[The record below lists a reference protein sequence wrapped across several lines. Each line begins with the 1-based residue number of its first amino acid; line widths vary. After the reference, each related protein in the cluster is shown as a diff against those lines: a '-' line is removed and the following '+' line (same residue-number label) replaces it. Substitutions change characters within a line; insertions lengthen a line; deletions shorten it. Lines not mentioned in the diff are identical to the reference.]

1 MTIII
6 TDTKKNFLRK
16 ISGGINT
23 LMASSYLS
31 DEIGLQPFGIVEEFI
46 SRRLLVYDTNAVG
59 VPRHWFSDYKFDLE
73 LDTMFDNQ
81 LTDFLL
87 YLDNVD
93 ITIKR
98 VFSEAYL
105 SYDDMNDDEYDY
117 AKLIENNYVTTF
129 KDFLSIKN

>member
-1 MTIII
+1 MSVTI
-6 TDTKKNFLRK
+6 TDIKKNFLRK
-16 ISGGINT
+16 ISGGIHT

-31 DEIGLQPFGIVEEFI
+31 DEIGIQPFGIVEEFI

-59 VPRHWFSDYKFDLE
+59 APRHWFSDYKFDLE
-73 LDTMFDNQ
+73 LDTMSDNE
-81 LTDFLL
+81 LSEFFL

-117 AKLIENNYVTTF
+117 TKLIENNYITTF
-129 KDFLSIKN
+129 KQFLSIKN

>member
-1 MTIII
+1 MSVTI
-6 TDTKKNFLRK
+6 TDIKKNFLRK
-16 ISGGINT
+16 ISGGIHT

-59 VPRHWFSDYKFDLE
+59 APRHWFSDYKFDLE
-73 LDTMFDNQ
+73 LDIMSDNE
-81 LTDFLL
+81 LSEFFL

-98 VFSEAYL
+98 VFSEACM

-117 AKLIENNYVTTF
+117 AKLIENNYITTF
-129 KDFLSIKN
+129 KQFLSIKN

>member
-1 MTIII
+1 MSVTI
-6 TDTKKNFLRK
+6 TDIKKNFLRK
-16 ISGGINT
+16 ISGGIHT

-31 DEIGLQPFGIVEEFI
+31 DEIGIQPFGIVEEFI

-59 VPRHWFSDYKFDLE
+59 APRHWFSDYKFDLE
-73 LDTMFDNQ
+73 LDTMSDNE
-81 LTDFLL
+81 LTEFLL

-117 AKLIENNYVTTF
+117 AKLIENNYITTF
-129 KDFLSIKN
+129 IQFLSIKN

>member
-1 MTIII
+1 
-6 TDTKKNFLRK
+6 
-16 ISGGINT
+16 
-23 LMASSYLS
+23 MASSYLS

-46 SRRLLVYDTNAVG
+46 SKRLLVYDTNAVG
-59 VPRHWFSDYKFDLE
+59 APRHWFSDYKFDLE
-73 LDTMFDNQ
+73 LDTMSDNE
-81 LTDFLL
+81 LSEFFL

-117 AKLIENNYVTTF
+117 AKLIENNYITTF
-129 KDFLSIKN
+129 KQFLSIKN

>member
-1 MTIII
+1 MSVTI
-6 TDTKKNFLRK
+6 TDIKKNFLRK
-16 ISGGINT
+16 ISGGIHT

-31 DEIGLQPFGIVEEFI
+31 DEIGIQPFGIVEEFI

-59 VPRHWFSDYKFDLE
+59 APRHWFSDYKFDLE
-73 LDTMFDNQ
+73 LDTMSDNE
-81 LTDFLL
+81 LTEFLL

-117 AKLIENNYVTTF
+117 TKLIENNYITTF
-129 KDFLSIKN
+129 KQFLSIKN

>member
-1 MTIII
+1 MSVTI
-6 TDTKKNFLRK
+6 TDIKRNFLRK
-16 ISGGINT
+16 ISGGIHT

-31 DEIGLQPFGIVEEFI
+31 DEIGIQPFGIVEEFI

-59 VPRHWFSDYKFDLE
+59 APRHWFSDYKFDLE
-73 LDTMFDNQ
+73 LDTMSDNE
-81 LTDFLL
+81 LTEFLL

-117 AKLIENNYVTTF
+117 AKLIENNYITTF
-129 KDFLSIKN
+129 KQFLSIKN

>member
-1 MTIII
+1 
-6 TDTKKNFLRK
+6 
-16 ISGGINT
+16 
-23 LMASSYLS
+23 MASSYLS
-31 DEIGLQPFGIVEEFI
+31 DEIGIQPFGIVEEFI

-59 VPRHWFSDYKFDLE
+59 APRHWFSDYKFDLE
-73 LDTMFDNQ
+73 LDTMSDNE
-81 LTDFLL
+81 LTEFLL

-117 AKLIENNYVTTF
+117 AKLIENNYITTF
-129 KDFLSIKN
+129 KQFLSIKN